1 MIGHLNDKKGCFPE
15 SCVLLMSDESMVDS
29 SSVSVQSSRKL
40 LPISSMDPDFEVSS
54 KKSVIE
60 DTAGIKGKQDEQPF
74 VRKTFSSDLLLP
86 YINIY

>member
-1 MIGHLNDKKGCFPE
+1 
-15 SCVLLMSDESMVDS
+15 
-29 SSVSVQSSRKL
+29 
-40 LPISSMDPDFEVSS
+40 MDPDFEVSS

-60 DTAGIKGKQDEQPF
+60 DTAGIKRKQDEQPF